1 MATSP
6 RAGVDREAVLSAL
19 HDHVVQEILLLDEP
33 LAKDDDL
40 FDAGFDSMSLARVLV
55 FVEER
60 FGVTIPDEAVVV
72 DEVSTLDT
80 MTAFVMG
87 YLEREPA

>member
-1 MATSP
+1 MGTAQAA
-6 RAGVDREAVLSAL
+6 RVDRDTVASAL
-19 HDHVVQEILLLDEP
+19 HDHVVNEILLLDEA
-33 LAKDDDL
+33 LAHDADL

-72 DEVSTLDT
+72 DEVSTLET
-80 MTAFVMG
+80 MTTFVLG
-87 YLEREPA
+87 YLERA

>member
-1 MATSP
+1 MATAP
-6 RAGVDREAVLSAL
+6 AAGVDRDTVLSAL
-19 HDHVVQEILLLDEP
+19 HDHVVEEILLLDEP
-33 LAKDDDL
+33 LSKDADL

-72 DEVSTLDT
+72 DEVSTLET
-80 MTAFVMG
+80 MTTFVLG
-87 YLEREPA
+87 YLERS

>member
-1 MATSP
+1 MATPTRDS
-6 RAGVDREAVLSAL
+6 VDRSTVLSAL
-19 HDHVVQEILLLDEP
+19 HDHIVEEILLRDEP
-33 LAKDDDL
+33 LGPGDDL

-72 DEVSTLDT
+72 DEVSTLES
-80 MTAFVMG
+80 MTSFVMT
-87 YLEREPA
+87 YLDR

>member
-1 MATSP
+1 MATRQP
-6 RAGVDREAVLSAL
+6 TGVDRGTVRAAL
-19 HDHVVQEILLLDEP
+19 HDHIVGEILVLDEP
-33 LAKDDDL
+33 LANDDDL

-80 MTAFVMG
+80 MTTFVLG
-87 YLEREPA
+87 YLDRA

>member
-1 MATSP
+1 MATAQPS
-6 RAGVDREAVLSAL
+6 GIDRDTVLSAL
-19 HDHVVQEILLLDEP
+19 HDHVVQEILFLDEP

-60 FGVTIPDEAVVV
+60 FGVSIPDEAVVV
-72 DEVSTLDT
+72 DEVSTLET
-80 MTAFVMG
+80 MTTFVLG
-87 YLEREPA
+87 YLEPA